1 MIQPQ
6 IKTICCIGA
15 GYVGGPTMSV
25 IADKCPYLRV
35 NVVDINEQRIKDW
48 NSTNLENLPVFE
60 PGLDKKIKKCRNIN
74 LHFSTDIEKNISN
87 ADVVFISVNTPTKT
101 KGIGAGKA
109 SDLKWVEACARQVS
123 KFASGHTIVVEKS
136 TLPVKTAE
144 VIKKILEDAE
154 VNSENRSKVTFDVLS
169 NPEFLA
175 EGSAIEDL
183 ENPDRVLIGGENID
197 AMNALSEI
205 YLNWVPR
212 EKILYTNIWSSEL
225 AKLTA
230 NAFLAQRI
238 SSINSI
244 SAICEATGA
253 DVREVARAIGSDT
266 RIGSKFLDSGPG
278 FGGSC
283 FKKDILN
290 LVYLCEYFG
299 LPEVAKFW
307 GEVIELNK
315 WHQHRI
321 SKLIV
326 KKLFGTVTGK
336 KISILGFSFKANTN
350 DTRES
355 AAITICKDLIEEGAV
370 LSIHDPKVDKCQIEK
385 DLGIIS
391 SLISDNPLTDKSSD
405 NKGGWDYALS
415 SDESLNGSDA
425 SVILTEWEE
434 YENIDWHKAKKIMRS
449 PSWIFDA
456 RSILVT
462 DKVKNAGLNLWRI
475 GDGSLR

>member
-1 MIQPQ
+1 MPSPG
-6 IKTICCIGA
+6 IKNICCIGA

-25 IADKCPYLRV
+25 IADKCPHLNI
-35 NVVDINEQRIKDW
+35 NVVDINEQRINAW
-48 NSTNLENLPVFE
+48 NSNNLEDLPIYE
-60 PGLDKKIKKCRNIN
+60 PGLDKKIKKCRGIN
-74 LHFSTDIEKNISN
+74 LFFSTDIEKNISN
-87 ADVVFISVNTPTKT
+87 ADIVFISVNTPTKT

-109 SDLKWVEACARQVS
+109 SNLKWVEACARQVS
-123 KFASGHTIVVEKS
+123 KFATGHTIVVEKS

-144 VIKKILEDAE
+144 VIKIILEDAQL
-154 VNSENRSKVTFDVLS
+154 NSQNKSRTTFDVLS

-183 ENPDRVLIGGENID
+183 ENPDRVLIGGENIE
-197 AMNALSEI
+197 AINLLSEI
-205 YLNWVPR
+205 YLNWVPK
-212 EKILYTNIWSSEL
+212 ENILHTNIWSSEL
-225 AKLTA
+225 AKLTS

-253 DVREVARAIGSDT
+253 DVREVSRAIGSDS

-307 GEVIELNK
+307 EEVIEINK

-336 KISILGFSFKANTN
+336 KISILGFAFKANTN

-355 AAITICKDLIEEGAV
+355 AAITICKDLIEEGAL
-370 LSIHDPKVDKCQIEK
+370 LSIHDPKVDKNQIEK

-391 SLISDNPLTDKSSD
+391 ISNCENNLEDESFK
-405 NKGGWDYALS
+405 NKGGWTYAPS
-415 SDESLNGSDA
+415 ANASLTGADA
-425 SVILTEWEE
+425 SIIVTEWKE
-434 YENIDWHKAKKIMRS
+434 YENIDWYLAKKIMRS

-456 RSILVT
+456 RSILIPK
-462 DKVKNAGLNLWRI
+462 KVRDAGLNLWRI
-475 GDGSLR
+475 GDGSN